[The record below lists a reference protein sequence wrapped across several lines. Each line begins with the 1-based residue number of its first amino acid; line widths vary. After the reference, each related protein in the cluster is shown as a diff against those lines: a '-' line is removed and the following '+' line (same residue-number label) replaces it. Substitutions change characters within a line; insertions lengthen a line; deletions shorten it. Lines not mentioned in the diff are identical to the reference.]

1 MKSWKQIALCLLII
15 LAATGGWY
23 VYKNNNGA
31 AQLALSS
38 GDAPGNVSQ
47 AQPKKQPKNHAAPLV
62 VVAAAGEETINNR
75 LTAIGS
81 ARALST
87 VSVTPYSS
95 GYMTK
100 LHVRAGDTVKEG
112 DLIAELDAETEQIA
126 VAKAETALK
135 DAQTTRQ
142 RIARLRATNT
152 ATEVQAVGA
161 ELAVANA
168 QLALQDAQLALSRR
182 MVRAPITGIVG
193 ILPVNAG
200 NYVTA
205 QTSIAQHR

>member
-1 MKSWKQIALCLLII
+1 M
-15 LAATGGWY
+15 
-23 VYKNNNGA
+23 
-31 AQLALSS
+31 
-38 GDAPGNVSQ
+38 
-47 AQPKKQPKNHAAPLV
+47 
-62 VVAAAGEETINNR
+62 VAAAGEETINNR

-100 LHVRAGDTVKEG
+100 LQVRAGDTVKEG

-126 VAKAETALK
+126 VAEGRNGAEGCTNHPPAHCTA
-135 DAQTTRQ
+135 
-142 RIARLRATNT
+142 LRATNT

-182 MVRAPITGIVG
+182 DGARRRSPALSVFFRSMPAITSRHR
-193 ILPVNAG
+193 LP
-200 NYVTA
+200 
-205 QTSIAQHR
+205 